1 VNDAPPRRRAD
12 DTRMDAIENR
22 LTALEGAIAE
32 NTALTKTVAE
42 VMASLHVLAAVGK
55 WLAAVGAGILALK
68 HLPEWFR

>member
-1 VNDAPPRRRAD
+1 MSELRRRAD
-12 DTRMDAIENR
+12 DVRMDGIEGR
-22 LTALEGAIAE
+22 LTALEKKIDE
-32 NTALTKTVAE
+32 NTAITKAVAE

>member
-1 VNDAPPRRRAD
+1 MSETPPRRRAD
-12 DTRMDAIENR
+12 DSRMDAIEGR
-22 LTALEGAIAE
+22 LTALESAIAE

-68 HLPEWFR
+68 HAPEWFR